1 MILSS
6 PLPILIEYKC
16 LNTKI
21 TGRAIWRMRPALR
34 HRDRVREISFEGS
47 NAGFKKFFRATKCSF
62 PVLESL
68 SLFFP
73 KTTTNRKLY
82 ILRGPELSD
91 LHLGLPFPRAHVR
104 IFVVRNGSHRPRVD
118 ARDRH
123 RAINRNDPSRLSSRN
138 ALPVQSR
145 CIHNGRTP
153 RPPVAAFGPQRYSHN
168 ARINTFPLHWPEHIL
183 E

>member
-1 MILSS
+1 MFASFSRLDLSIIVGPQKPSHINMILSS

-68 SLFFP
+68 SLFFENDY
-73 KTTTNRKLY
+73 KQE
-82 ILRGPELSD
+82 ILHSQG
-91 LHLGLPFPRAHVR
+91 
-104 IFVVRNGSHRPRVD
+104 
-118 ARDRH
+118 ARTIYDVLVWT
-123 RAINRNDPSRLSSRN
+123 AFPSR
-138 ALPVQSR
+138 PCPDFR
-145 CIHNGRTP
+145 C
-153 RPPVAAFGPQRYSHN
+153 PQRLSP
-168 ARINTFPLHWPEHIL
+168 TSC
-183 E
+183 